1 MIMKEILKCP
11 IKLKDKTH
19 NIYVKENS
27 KIQISSHCNTG
38 LTQLILKQNKTRD
51 VSHRHKQACSKF
63 YTVSHRSQYI

>member
-38 LTQLILKQNKTRD
+38 LTQLILKQNKT
-51 VSHRHKQACSKF
+51 KQGMFHIDTNKLVPNF
-63 YTVSHRSQYI
+63 IQ